1 MQFELQG
8 IPVIHTHD
16 SQNHSKYSFSCN
28 IWAMERVMITFLAG
42 FSVWTFFLASKP
54 SQANHQSPPAAKVRW
69 IQSGASSQH
78 RSLFGN
84 STALVASFWTSAC
97 ELRWPLGQW
106 IKNSPHLQGTI
117 DRDENQFIGQVE
129 VESKLLR
136 LKTVNVPGT
145 CCIQFEAF
153 LLAPEAELAKSWRAP
168 YGKLFDCTFW
178 PSLCAAIVLQ
188 DVKMPL
194 SMIVVL

>member
-8 IPVIHTHD
+8 IPVTD
-16 SQNHSKYSFSCN
+16 SHYSPNHSKYYSISCN

-42 FSVWTFFLASKP
+42 FSVWTCKDVKTKSSKP
-54 SQANHQSPPAAKVRW
+54 PISSAKVRW

-106 IKNSPHLQGTI
+106 IKNPHICKVQLTGMRT
-117 DRDENQFIGQVE
+117 N
-129 VESKLLR
+129 L
-136 LKTVNVPGT
+136 
-145 CCIQFEAF
+145 
-153 LLAPEAELAKSWRAP
+153 
-168 YGKLFDCTFW
+168 
-178 PSLCAAIVLQ
+178 
-188 DVKMPL
+188 
-194 SMIVVL
+194 